1 MGSNFHDDCQ
11 RSAPNTNEPECNT
24 KRVTLGCMGTLNVR
38 TDDAMEK
45 ALAELTAARHTS
57 RSEAVRYAL
66 LQTYKQLLLQQADA
80 DAQRLADDPEDQA
93 EMLAIQRF
101 MGVA

>member
-1 MGSNFHDDCQ
+1 MGS
-11 RSAPNTNEPECNT
+11 
-24 KRVTLGCMGTLNVR
+24 LNVR

-45 ALAELTAARHTS
+45 ALAELTAARHTT

-80 DAQRLADDPEDQA
+80 DAQRLADEPDDQA
-93 EMLAIQRF
+93 EILAIQRF